1 MTLIEWPEIG
11 DVVSNIDLMALVA
24 SGQGMQVLRASIT
37 VDEAKQLYCLLGAGA
52 LRDHASVEALR
63 WLSTQLS
70 KPLGRLELPIAGTFT
85 TLHGF
90 FLEGGS
96 ADLSA
101 YSRHGHFCETVFGD
115 LHRVS
120 LDWLEVGT
128 GEPYSLMFCW

>member
-24 SGQGMQVLRASIT
+24 SGQGMQVLRASMT

-96 ADLSA
+96 A
-101 YSRHGHFCETVFGD
+101 YSRHGHFCETVFVTSPSIFG
-115 LHRVS
+115 LA
-120 LDWLEVGT
+120 
-128 GEPYSLMFCW
+128 